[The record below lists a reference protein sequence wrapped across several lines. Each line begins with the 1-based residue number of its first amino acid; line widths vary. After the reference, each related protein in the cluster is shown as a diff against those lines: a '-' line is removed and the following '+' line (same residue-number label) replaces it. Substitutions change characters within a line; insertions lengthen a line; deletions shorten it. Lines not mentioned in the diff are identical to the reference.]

1 MALIMDSLGVWLLLF
16 RKSLLR
22 QLCEDVSG
30 PWKNFCGECKLGL
43 CQQRA
48 LELREGLEGRGFPFS
63 CLRGAGGSSSY
74 AFQVLCI

>member
-16 RKSLLR
+16 GKSLLS
-22 QLCEDVSG
+22 QLCEDVAG
-30 PWKNFCGECKLGL
+30 PWKNFSGECKLGL

-48 LELREGLEGRGFPFS
+48 LELREGLEGQGFPFS
-63 CLRGAGGSSSY
+63 CLHGAGGSSSY